1 MPKSRQRTIVIAAN
15 PAAVVAKKSLY
26 FLTSPA
32 PYGVG
37 GKSKAM
43 NTNNQ
48 MQKDPA
54 CCEPGSV
61 CCGIDGTGIVC
72 C

>member
-1 MPKSRQRTIVIAAN
+1 MPKSRQRTAVIAAN
-15 PAAVVAKKSLY
+15 PEAVVAKKSLHS
-26 FLTSPA
+26 LTINC
-32 PYGVG
+32 
-37 GKSKAM
+37 KAM
-43 NTNNQ
+43 KTNIQ

-61 CCGIDGTGIVC
+61 CCGIDGTGIGC

>member
-1 MPKSRQRTIVIAAN
+1 MPKSQQRTAVIAAN

-26 FLTSPA
+26 FLIINC
-32 PYGVG
+32 
-37 GKSKAM
+37 KAM
-43 NTNNQ
+43 NTNNP
-48 MQKDPA
+48 MHKDPA